1 MMHSNARSTGTGL
14 CGSAPGNRSD
24 VDKARDLLFLRGAP
38 GRGPHGGMVMH
49 QGHGKRAAEVSL
61 EQVDWTSLVRELI
74 TLIVV
79 IDPIGTIP
87 VYLYAVSSVPSHLHR
102 RFALRAVVIA
112 TLVLL
117 LFLVGGQLFLE
128 TLGLRLGS
136 FQIAGGIIL
145 FLFAL
150 SMIFGESKPAR
161 EIEEAERDHL
171 SGAVF
176 PLAMPS
182 IASPGAMLAVVILT
196 RNESN
201 SIAEQAVTAGLLL
214 IVLLLTLVLLL
225 AASLI
230 HRLIG
235 STGASVI
242 SRIMGIVL
250 ATIAVDAILG
260 GFDVLEIFDVAPPP
274 EGSPLGEAAE
284 G

>member
-1 MMHSNARSTGTGL
+1 MGDALDWSYLTREFVT
-14 CGSAPGNRSD
+14 
-24 VDKARDLLFLRGAP
+24 LF
-38 GRGPHGGMVMH
+38 
-49 QGHGKRAAEVSL
+49 
-61 EQVDWTSLVRELI
+61 
-74 TLIVV
+74 VV

-87 VYLYAVSSVPSHLHR
+87 VYLYAVAGVPPDLHR

-112 TLVLL
+112 TAVLMA
-117 LFLVGGQLFLE
+117 FLVGGQFVLE

-150 SMIFGESKPAR
+150 TMIFGESKPER

-171 SGAVF
+171 AGAVF

-201 SIAEQAVTAGLLL
+201 SLPEQAVTAVLLVL
-214 IVLLLTLVLLL
+214 VLLLTLALLL
-225 AASLI
+225 AASVV

-235 STGASVI
+235 NTGASVI
-242 SRIMGIVL
+242 SRVMGIIL

-260 GFDVLEIFDVAPPP
+260 GFDVLDIFDVAPAP
-274 EGSPLGEAAE
+274 EGSPLGEASE
-284 G
+284 